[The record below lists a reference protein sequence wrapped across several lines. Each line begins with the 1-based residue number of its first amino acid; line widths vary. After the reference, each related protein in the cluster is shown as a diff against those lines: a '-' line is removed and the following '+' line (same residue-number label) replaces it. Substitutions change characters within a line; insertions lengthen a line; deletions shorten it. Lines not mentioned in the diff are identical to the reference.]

1 MHAKQWGC
9 NRSAAKEEE
18 DKNQQQKSW
27 NESEQTQKRVH
38 AKRTYLPTYL
48 LTYQSIDLPNLL
60 TCLQNR
66 TSRLCYFW
74 GSVLWCGQKW
84 LYYPWG
90 DLARFGYK
98 LNVKI
103 VYRKQNPTGLS
114 FGYLL
119 ESLYRILA
127 ISC

>member
-1 MHAKQWGC
+1 
-9 NRSAAKEEE
+9 
-18 DKNQQQKSW
+18 
-27 NESEQTQKRVH
+27 VH
-38 AKRTYLPTYL
+38 ANRTYLP
-48 LTYQSIDLPNLL
+48 TYQSIDLPNLL

-119 ESLYRILA
+119 ESRIEFWRFLVNFWS
-127 ISC
+127 ISGYWKKSKKALNFSVFKFFIWNFGYLINSQ